1 MKKVFLSPGKFVLG
15 KNELYQLGEY
25 IGQFGSHALLIA
37 HPEDSAR
44 VADVLKATCQTYN
57 INLVDSGFGGE
68 CTYEEVA
75 RSALLLEQHP
85 ISCVVGL
92 GGGKALDTAKCLADK
107 QNLPMISVPTI
118 ASTDAPCSS
127 MAVIYDQD
135 HGYVENYYMKRSP
148 AVVLVDSQIIAN
160 APERFLIAGIGDAYA
175 TYFEAQICAQTGA
188 LNYGK
193 GAGTF
198 AAMELARLCRNI
210 LVEHGE
216 QAVWAC
222 KRNLVVPSLEAVIEA
237 NILLSGLGFESMG
250 LAAAHCI
257 PTILYELGAVN
268 AMHGEHVAFGL
279 LVQFVMEGRPMEDI
293 RQTLEFYR
301 RVGLPVC
308 LADLGIT
315 GPIPD
320 ALWERAAKFA
330 CTPTSTMRNMPMTVT
345 EDMVKPAILM
355 ADALHTQLEL

>member
-15 KNELYQLGEY
+15 KDELYHLGDY
-25 IGQFGSHALLIA
+25 IRAFGTKALLIA

-44 VADVLKATCQTYN
+44 VAPILQDTCKQYGVE
-57 INLVDSGFGGE
+57 LVDSSFGGE
-68 CTYEEVA
+68 CTYDEVN
-75 RSALLLEQHP
+75 RSAQLIQQHP

-127 MAVIYDQD
+127 MAVIYDKN

-160 APERFLIAGIGDAYA
+160 APERFLVAGIGDAYS

-188 LNYGK
+188 LNYGG

-198 AAMELARLCRNI
+198 AALELSRLCRDI
-210 LVEHGE
+210 LLEHGE

-222 KRNLVVPSLEAVIEA
+222 KHNLVVPSLEAVIEA
-237 NILLSGLGFESMG
+237 NLLLSGLGFESVG
-250 LAAAHCI
+250 LSAAHCI
-257 PTILYELGAVN
+257 PTILFELGAVN

-279 LVQFVMEGRPMEDI
+279 LVQFVMEGRPIEDI
-293 RQTLEFYR
+293 RQTLAFYR
-301 RVGLPVC
+301 AVGLPTC

-315 GPIPD
+315 QPISD
-320 ALWERAAKFA
+320 ELWARASQFA
-330 CTPTSTMRNMPMTVT
+330 CTPTSTMRHMPMTVT

-355 ADALHTQLEL
+355 ADALHTHLD